1 MKQNTGLLI
10 HVSAVVPKT
19 IPSKKKKK
27 KTIGGILSAYEL
39 KNRRKEELNPNY
51 SHG

>member
-19 IPSKKKKK
+19 IPSKKK